1 MGDPANVALASLQSG
16 EQPVR
21 LEIES
26 PAPLHLHSEQTVRLE
41 CALAA
46 PGQHKQ
52 AVGLQAG
59 ISDVPQNGSSNL

>member
-1 MGDPANVALASLQSG
+1 MGDPANVALACLQSG

-21 LEIES
+21 LEIEC
-26 PAPLHLHSEQTVRLE
+26 PAALHLHSEQTVGLE
-41 CALAA
+41 CTLAS

-59 ISDVPQNGSSNL
+59 RNSR